1 MYKLVILIKP
11 IEDVDSFEENWPKF
25 LHSAEKMP
33 GLVYETT
40 SRVDK
45 ILYGDEQIAH
55 IHELYFESQKDAVS
69 AMSSP
74 EGREAGRILQQITG
88 GRVGLFFADHKG
100 DNLENIRKFR
110 GEDSESK

>member
-11 IEDVDSFEENWPKF
+11 LEDVDRFEENWPKF
-25 LHSAEKMP
+25 LNSVEKMP

-45 ILYGDEQIAH
+45 ILYGDEQIAQ
-55 IHELYFESQKDAVS
+55 IHELFFESQKDAVS

-74 EGREAGRILQQITG
+74 EGREAGKILQQITG
-88 GRVGLFFADHKG
+88 GRIGLFFADHKG
-100 DNLENIRKFR
+100 DDLDNIRKFR
-110 GEDSESK
+110 QEDDASE

>member
-1 MYKLVILIKP
+1 MYKLVIFIKSL
-11 IEDVDSFEENWPKF
+11 EDADSFEEKWPEF

-45 ILYGDEQIAH
+45 ILYGEEKIAQV
-55 IHELYFESQKDAVS
+55 HELYFKSQKDAVR

-74 EGREAGRILQQITG
+74 EGREAGRTLQRITG
-88 GRVGLFFADHKG
+88 GRISLFFADHKG
-100 DNLENIRKFR
+100 DDLNNIRKFR
-110 GEDSESK
+110 REDNASE

>member
-11 IEDVDSFEENWPKF
+11 LEDMDSFEENWPRF
-25 LHSAEKMP
+25 LHSVEKMP

-45 ILYGDEQIAH
+45 ILYGDEEIAQ
-55 IHELYFESQKDAVS
+55 IHELFFESQKEAVT

-74 EGREAGRILQQITG
+74 EGRKAGKILQQITG
-88 GRVGLFFADHKG
+88 GRIGLFFADHKG
-100 DNLENIRKFR
+100 DDLENIRKFSR
-110 GEDSESK
+110 EDNESE

>member
-1 MYKLVILIKP
+1 MYKLVILIKSL
-11 IEDVDSFEENWPKF
+11 EDADSFEENWPKF

-45 ILYGDEQIAH
+45 ILYGDEQIAQ
-55 IHELYFESQKDAVS
+55 IHELFFKSQKDAVN

-74 EGREAGRILQQITG
+74 EGREAGRMLQLITG
-88 GRVGLFFADHKG
+88 GRISLFFADHKG
-100 DNLENIRKFR
+100 DDLENIRKFKR
-110 GEDSESK
+110 GDNAVK